1 LIQKILSRTDGKRIG
16 LDYKTVWS
24 SKADIDMLWY
34 SVAIM
39 DAYFCPT
46 DIVPYSCRYLT
57 KTHSTN
63 SLMKSSSNNLENS
76 WQTMTTS
83 STSKAVSTKTSI
95 QMEKVLGDI
104 PFTVIQAEHDIIS
117 DNKKATGWI
126 DYTMGNVEFHVIR
139 NAPHL
144 LLLDPTYSKS
154 VAKIIHSRIISWKL
168 DGLYEDDNESM

>member
-1 LIQKILSRTDGKRIG
+1 MG
-16 LDYKTVWS
+16 
-24 SKADIDMLWY
+24 
-34 SVAIM
+34 

-46 DIVPYSCRYLT
+46 DIVPYSSRYLT

-63 SLMKSSSNNLENS
+63 SLTKSSNNLSIPSDS
-76 WQTMTTS
+76 WQTMTS
-83 STSKAVSTKTSI
+83 STFKAGSTKTTI

-144 LLLDPTYSKS
+144 LLLDPTCSKS

-168 DGLYEDDNESM
+168 DEMYDDDNEPM